1 MRIKIGNSD
10 FYVGGGFYATTFEV
24 QIGRLWVSLTYPQY
38 WLYSRNR
45 AKFLTDPDCK
55 EWAKRIGHT
64 VSARAWFF
72 APPGFIRLARKEDS

>member
-1 MRIKIGNSD
+1 MRLKIGHSD

-45 AKFLTDPDCK
+45 AKYFSDP
-55 EWAKRIGHT
+55 EQTAWARRAQMC
-64 VSARAWFF
+64 SRAWFF
-72 APPGFIRLARKEDS
+72 APPGFVRLARKEDS